1 MDNKL
6 EDLTAV
12 IVTYKTNTDIL
23 EMCLKAI
30 NLNVKVIIIEN
41 SNNFEKTDHIKKYYP
56 NVEIYCSGKNLGM
69 GAGNNFGILKSKTRY
84 VLTLNPDTICSKE
97 FFDNIKIYL
106 NGNIDFSAI
115 GTQYEKNI
123 NTPPAYFFDDRK
135 YNKNLSVDIN
145 YLQKVDWVVGCS
157 ILFDLSKFENKKLF
171 DENYFLFYEE
181 TDLCMELKKKNKNVY
196 SSTKLIVDHLG
207 AKGSLDGFD
216 NKISNI
222 KIRNWHLMW
231 STFYYNKKNFGF
243 SIAILKSLGPL
254 FRSIFKMIYFAFT
267 FNKNE
272 FYKYSFRGFGLLS
285 SIIGMKSW
293 YRID

>member
-84 VLTLNPDTICSKE
+84 VLTINPDTICSKE

-181 TDLCMELKKKNKNVY
+181 TDLCMGLKKK
-196 SSTKLIVDHLG
+196 
-207 AKGSLDGFD
+207 
-216 NKISNI
+216 I
-222 KIRNWHLMW
+222 KMYIQVQN
-231 STFYYNKKNFGF
+231 
-243 SIAILKSLGPL
+243 
-254 FRSIFKMIYFAFT
+254 
-267 FNKNE
+267 
-272 FYKYSFRGFGLLS
+272 
-285 SIIGMKSW
+285 
-293 YRID
+293 

>member
-30 NLNVKVIIIEN
+30 NLNVKVIIVEN

-84 VLTLNPDTICSKE
+84 VLTINPDTICSKE

-115 GTQYEKNI
+115 GTQYEENI

-181 TDLCMELKKKNKNVY
+181 TDLCMRLKKKNKNVY
-196 SSTKLIVDHLG
+196 SSTKLIVNHLG
-207 AKGSLDGFD
+207 AKGSLDGSD
-216 NKISNI
+216 NEISNI

-243 SIAILKSLGPL
+243 TIAILKSLSPL
-254 FRSIFKMIYFAFT
+254 FRSILKMIFFALT
-267 FNKNE
+267 FNKKE
-272 FYKYSFRGFGLLS
+272 FYKYSFRSFGLLS

-293 YRID
+293 YRTN

>member
-123 NTPPAYFFDDRK
+123 NTPPAYFFDDR
-135 YNKNLSVDIN
+135 
-145 YLQKVDWVVGCS
+145 
-157 ILFDLSKFENKKLF
+157 
-171 DENYFLFYEE
+171 
-181 TDLCMELKKKNKNVY
+181 
-196 SSTKLIVDHLG
+196 
-207 AKGSLDGFD
+207 
-216 NKISNI
+216 I
-222 KIRNWHLMW
+222 K
-231 STFYYNKKNFGF
+231 
-243 SIAILKSLGPL
+243 
-254 FRSIFKMIYFAFT
+254 
-267 FNKNE
+267 
-272 FYKYSFRGFGLLS
+272 
-285 SIIGMKSW
+285 
-293 YRID
+293 